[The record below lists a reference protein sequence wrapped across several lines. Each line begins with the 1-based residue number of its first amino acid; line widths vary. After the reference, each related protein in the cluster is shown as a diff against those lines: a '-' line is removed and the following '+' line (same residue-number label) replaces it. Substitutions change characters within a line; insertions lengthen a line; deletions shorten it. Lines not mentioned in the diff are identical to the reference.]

1 MTSLHSEITDTINPG
16 DDFYNHVNQKW
27 RDENPIPAEKSR
39 YAAFTELSERV
50 TEQLRELLDDSS
62 GDSKSHDAQLAKQL
76 YQSGMSTEHIEQ
88 LGADPIRGFMAE
100 VTSLQ
105 NADDI
110 RKLIISRH
118 SEGKSLVWSL
128 GLDVDEKNSQR
139 YVMQLSQSG
148 LLLPDRDYY
157 FEKAENFENTRNAY
171 HDFLHKVFEILGM
184 DDVHQR
190 AVNVYTIEQE
200 LARVSNTSIENRD
213 VDAKYNPY
221 TFAELTKQFSGFD
234 WSAYQSSTGLT
245 SIDGLLVQQP
255 KFISGVLELINDQ
268 PLSVWQDYLMA
279 HSVLPYF
286 KYLSTEYDELQFGF
300 FGKVLTG
307 VEKQEDRYKRVIA
320 NVTALLPEPA
330 GKLYIDTHF
339 DESSKR
345 EITDLVDHIQDALRQ
360 RIEKLDWMSDETKR
374 KAFEKLDTFMPLLGY
389 PDTWRSYDSLELGD
403 DYVANIIAIRKHEW
417 RHDLSRVTGPVDR
430 KEWLMSPA
438 TVNAYY
444 WPNTNGITFP
454 AAILQ
459 PPFFDATGDFAAN
472 YGGIGVVIGHEIIHG
487 FDDKGSKYDKTGNL
501 NSWWTATDREEFDA
515 RTQKLVDQYDDYA
528 VEGYPV
534 KGALTLGEN
543 IADLGGVLI
552 AYDALQQKLAE
563 VGGGDSSDFT
573 PEQRF
578 YMSYARIWRTNMRPE
593 MAIQLLV
600 RDPHAPAHLRV
611 NGVVTNVDSW
621 YGAFG
626 ISGGDLYKSPADRI
640 RIW

>member
-1 MTSLHSEITDTINPG
+1 MTSLHSEITDSINPA

-27 RDENPIPAEKSR
+27 RDNNPIPAEKSR

-50 TEQLRELLDDSS
+50 TEQLRELLEDSS
-62 GDSKSHDAQLAKQL
+62 TDDQSHDALLAKQF
-76 YQSGMSTEHIEQ
+76 YQSGMDTERAEQ
-88 LGADPIRGFMAE
+88 LGAAPIQEFLAQ
-100 VTSLQ
+100 VASLKST
-105 NADDI
+105 NDI
-110 RKLIISRH
+110 RKLIIDRH

-128 GLDVDEKNSQR
+128 GLDVDEKDSQR
-139 YVMQLSQSG
+139 YVMQVSQSG

-157 FEKAENFENTRNAY
+157 FETAENFQNTRNAY
-171 HDFLHKVFEILGM
+171 HDFLHQVFEILGM

-190 AVNVYTIEQE
+190 ALNVYAIEQE
-200 LARVSNTSIENRD
+200 LAGLSNTSIENRD

-221 TFAELTKQFSGFD
+221 TFAQLAKQFKGFD
-234 WSAYQSSTGLT
+234 WVAYQKSTGL
-245 SIDGLLVQQP
+245 SAIDGLLVQQP
-255 KFISGVLELINDQ
+255 KFLKGAIELIERA
-268 PLSVWQDYLMA
+268 PLAVWQDYLVA

-286 KYLSTEYDELQFGF
+286 RYLSTAYDELQFSF

-307 VEKQEDRYKRVIA
+307 AEKQEDRYKRVIT

-330 GKLYIDTHF
+330 GKLYVAEHF
-339 DESSKR
+339 DEASKR
-345 EITDLVDHIQDALRQ
+345 EITDLVEHIQDALRH
-360 RIEKLDWMSDETKR
+360 RIEQLEWMSDETKQ
-374 KAFEKLDTFMPLLGY
+374 KAYEKLDTFMPLLGY
-389 PDTWRSYDSLELGD
+389 PDSWRSYDSLELGD
-403 DYVANIIAIRKHEW
+403 DYIANIVAIRRFEW
-417 RHDLSRVTGPVDR
+417 QHDLDRLTKPVDR

-459 PPFFDATGDFAAN
+459 PPFFDAAGDFAAN

-487 FDDKGSKYDKTGNL
+487 FDDEGSKYDKTGNL
-501 NSWWTATDREEFDA
+501 NSWWTDADRTEFDK
-515 RTQKLVDQYDDYA
+515 RTQKLMEQYDDYA

-552 AYDALQQKLAE
+552 AYDALQQKLAQAE
-563 VGGGDSSDFT
+563 SEDIEDYT

-578 YMSYARIWRTNMRPE
+578 YLSYARIWRTNMRTE
-593 MAIQLLV
+593 MALQLLV

-621 YGAFG
+621 YEAFDVDE
-626 ISGGDLYKSPADRI
+626 GDLYTPPADRI